1 MHEGANTPVRPYDF
15 PMMKIMLPQRRAL
28 RLRNYD
34 YSWPGAYY
42 VTIVT
47 QQREPLFG
55 AIAND
60 EVQLNAAGQ
69 MIEQWWQELLQK
81 FPQIELDA
89 SIIMPNHLHGIIVI
103 PSVGVDLRVGPQ
115 TQVDPQTPIGSQTGE
130 HTGSPLPTIMQ
141 WFKTMTTN
149 AYIRGVKEFGWPAF
163 PGKLWHRSFYEHVV
177 RDEVDLNRIR
187 EYIANNPLN
196 WLNDTE
202 NPVRT
207 NP

>member
-1 MHEGANTPVRPYDF
+1 
-15 PMMKIMLPQRRAL
+15 MMKIMLPQRRAL

-69 MIEQWWQELLQK
+69 MIEQWWQELLHK

-103 PSVGVDLRVGPQ
+103 PSVGADLRVGPQ

-163 PGKLWHRSFYEHVV
+163 PGKLWQRSFYEHVV

-187 EYIANNPLN
+187 EYIANNPLK
-196 WLNDTE
+196 WLDDTE